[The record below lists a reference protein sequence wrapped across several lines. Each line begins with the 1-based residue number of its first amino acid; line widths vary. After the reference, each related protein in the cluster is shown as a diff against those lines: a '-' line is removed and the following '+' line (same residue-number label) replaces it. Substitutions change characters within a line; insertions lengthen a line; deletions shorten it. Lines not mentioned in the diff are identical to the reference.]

1 MQLSKLIIA
10 AIITIAAGL
19 YIVITNTKEKSDY
32 TKSEGTIEYLAL
44 EYDRHPHNNHGK
56 YRYLKID
63 TYPYVFEIYEP
74 NSIQT
79 EHTIDDLKVGD
90 KIDIYYYEI
99 TDTREI
105 GLNRFTQFIDS
116 NGLPYFIRNGFMKN
130 AGYVVSVLG
139 VGLAI
144 LGLILKKKGI
154 IKN

>member
-1 MQLSKLIIA
+1 MQFSKLIIA
-10 AIITIAAGL
+10 AILTIAAGL

-44 EYDRHPHNNHGK
+44 EYERHPYDNHGE

-63 TYPYVFEIYEP
+63 NYPYVFEIYEP
-74 NSIQT
+74 NSIKT

-99 TDTREI
+99 SDTREI

-116 NGLPYFIRNGFMKN
+116 NGLPYFIRNGFMKG
-130 AGYVVSVLG
+130 AGYVVCALG
-139 VGLAI
+139 LGLAI
-144 LGLILKKKGI
+144 LGLLLKIKGI
-154 IKN
+154 I